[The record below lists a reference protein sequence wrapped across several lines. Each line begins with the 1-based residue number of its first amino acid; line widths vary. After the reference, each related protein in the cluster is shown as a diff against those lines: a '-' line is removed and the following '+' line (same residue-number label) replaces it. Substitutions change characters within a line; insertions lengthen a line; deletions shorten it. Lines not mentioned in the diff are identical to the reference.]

1 MVIKEFDLEQFKL
14 FMAQQS
20 KQTRIYIGG
29 DSERLVVN
37 GVPYADYST
46 IVVVHID
53 GSKGCRVFG
62 ELVRER
68 DYDNKISKPTNRLF
82 MEAIKIAEL
91 YAVIQDVVQGFD
103 VEIHLDLNGKK
114 IHNSNLVVSQAVGYI
129 QGSCQIQPKIKPE
142 AFAASY
148 GADHFKTILYYQ
160 KNKASAKS
168 HGVNKPAKKRKGKK
182 PKVA

>member
-1 MVIKEFDLEQFKL
+1 MHKQFDIEAFKEFLST
-14 FMAQQS
+14 QS
-20 KQTRIYIGG
+20 KATKIYIGG
-29 DSERLVVN
+29 DSERIFVQ
-37 GVPYADYST
+37 GKPHADFAT

-68 DYDNKISKPTNRLF
+68 DYDQKIDRPTNRLF
-82 MEAIKIAEL
+82 MEAVKIAEL
-91 YAVIQDVVQGFD
+91 YARIEDIIKPFE

-114 IHNSNLVVSQAVGYI
+114 IHNSNLVVAQAVGYI
-129 QGSCQIQPKIKPE
+129 QGCCQIQPKIKPE

-160 KNKASAKS
+160 RNQPKNTF
-168 HGVNKPAKKRKGKK
+168 KKRRKRR
-182 PKVA
+182 AA